1 MENKERNALIESIY
15 EQVDILHDKLYD
27 IVWEPQEP
35 SRKNH
40 FDTLPKA
47 EQVALVGLLS
57 DANRLKNSLAMYT
70 SWFKCK

>member
-35 SRKNH
+35 SI
-40 FDTLPKA
+40 DTLPKA